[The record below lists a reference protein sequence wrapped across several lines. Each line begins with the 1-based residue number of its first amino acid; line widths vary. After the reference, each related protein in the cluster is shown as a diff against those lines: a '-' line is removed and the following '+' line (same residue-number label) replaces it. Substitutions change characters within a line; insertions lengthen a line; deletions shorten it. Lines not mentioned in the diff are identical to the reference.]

1 MLQRIFLAINIPLEI
16 KKELLEYKKKWPEL
30 PARWTAR
37 DNLHVTLVFLGNTSV
52 KELEDVQKIVSNV
65 AANHAPFTLSLSQ
78 ITYGPTEK
86 QPKMIWAKGDES
98 KELLSLQQ
106 DLAKVL
112 GRKEENS
119 FSLHVTLA
127 RLNAWEFKKIE
138 PEERPHI
145 EEEISLKIPV
155 HTIDIMESRLKRTGP
170 EYHII
175 ERIPLPPKSDLVGAN

>member
-30 PARWTAR
+30 PARWTVQ
-37 DNLHVTLVFLGNTSV
+37 DNLHITLVFLGNTSAGELKNV
-52 KELEDVQKIVSNV
+52 KEITHKV
-65 AANHAPFTLSLSQ
+65 AANHEPFTLSLSQ

-86 QPKMIWAKGDES
+86 QPKMIWAIGKAPE
-98 KELLSLQQ
+98 ELHSLQQ
-106 DLAKVL
+106 DLAKTL
-112 GRKEENS
+112 NHQEENS

-175 ERIPLPPKSDLVGAN
+175 ERIP

>member
-30 PARWTAR
+30 PARWTAQ

-86 QPKMIWAKGDES
+86 QPKMIWAIGKAPE
-98 KELLSLQQ
+98 ELLSLQQ
-106 DLAKVL
+106 DLAKTL
-112 GRKEENS
+112 NHQEENS

-138 PEERPHI
+138 PEERPHV
-145 EEEISLKIPV
+145 EKEIFLNIPI
-155 HTIDIMESRLKRTGP
+155 HSIDIMESKSKKDGTKYLTLKKVSLR
-170 EYHII
+170 
-175 ERIPLPPKSDLVGAN
+175 A

>member
-30 PARWTAR
+30 PARWTAQ

-65 AANHAPFTLSLSQ
+65 AVNHAPFILFLSQ

-106 DLAKVL
+106 DLAKAL

-138 PEERPHI
+138 FEERPDI
-145 EEEISLKIPV
+145 TKEISLKV
-155 HTIDIMESRLKRTGP
+155 RVNTIDIMESVTKHREIT
-170 EYHII
+170 YSCI
-175 ERIPLPPKSDLVGAN
+175 ESIPLARP